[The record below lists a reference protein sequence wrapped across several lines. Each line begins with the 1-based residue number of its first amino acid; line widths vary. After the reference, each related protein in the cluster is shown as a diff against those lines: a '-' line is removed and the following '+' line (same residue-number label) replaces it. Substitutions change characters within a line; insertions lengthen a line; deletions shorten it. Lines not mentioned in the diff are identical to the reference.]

1 MSLSKTLYLCL
12 VLVQS
17 RKTSPDKT
25 DKLLT
30 GMSNIMAVREQV
42 VFFHY
47 IFWEITYE
55 SYNTIMCRTG
65 TVVPTKSESDIIFC

>member
-42 VFFHY
+42 FFS
-47 IFWEITYE
+47 ITYFGKLL
-55 SYNTIMCRTG
+55 M
-65 TVVPTKSESDIIFC
+65 KAIILLCAGLVLLCQPRVKVT

>member
-30 GMSNIMAVREQV
+30 WMSNMMAVREQV
-42 VFFHY
+42 FFFHY
-47 IFWEITYE
+47 IFWKIAYK
-55 SYNTIMCRTG
+55 SYNTIMWRTG
-65 TVVPTKSESDIIFC
+65 TVVPTKSESDVIFC